1 MRRIRF
7 TKSLKVLLAGVLA
20 CGTLFISNN
29 AKAGYIYDS
38 DGQPIESSVGLILN
52 TDGIYNVNST
62 AWNGQIDANDIK
74 GLSDMYVYNDG
85 KGEEVIYVVDSKSDK
100 LFVFDKNMNFV
111 EEVSQFEIVINRD
124 TVQTENDPVDA
135 NKRFTIES
143 LSKIKTKKTNGT
155 ASESKYLAPTND
167 PSDTFWA
174 KYDDNMN
181 PEYDGEL
188 HRFYIECSGLSGV
201 YRALRPKKD
210 AYNVNIPGEYED
222 VIYLCDKNNAQ
233 ILVLD
238 ALTYEVIQV
247 VTAPANADFASK
259 FAPTKIVTDS
269 SGRMYIISA
278 SVYEGI
284 ILMSPRGEF
293 MRYVGV
299 NYTTLSFWDAFLRN
313 FKTEEQL
320 AQQASILSTEFNN
333 LAIDEKGFLYT
344 VSRGVWNAVTETT
357 DYTKMIKKI
366 NQAGND
372 VLIRNGYSVPQ
383 GDLVIVKT
391 SETASASKFAAITV
405 NKYGVY
411 TVADTTMGRLFTYDK
426 EGNLLYISGG
436 SGLEQTDISM
446 PVAVCYQGENVLVL
460 DAGNCAILRYEPTDF
475 ARSIN
480 KATEYQYY
488 GDSVAASNEW
498 SNVIAT
504 NPNYQL
510 AYVGVGKTLLE
521 NGRYQEAMLYFE
533 KGDDVAYYS
542 RAYKKYRDAILKEY
556 FPYAMYGV
564 LVLVGSALVI
574 KAVKKVKNKNGEG
587 DEIV

>member
-1 MRRIRF
+1 MRYRF
-7 TKSLKVLLAGVLA
+7 VKSLKLLLAGILA
-20 CGTLFISNN
+20 CGTFVTANLV
-29 AKAGYIYDS
+29 KAGYIYDS
-38 DGQPIESSVGLILN
+38 DSQPIESSVGLILN

-62 AWNGQIDANDIK
+62 AWGGNINASDITS
-74 GLSDMYVYNDG
+74 LSDMYVYNDG
-85 KGEEVIYVVDSKSDK
+85 NGEELIYVVDSKSDK
-100 LFVFDKNMNFV
+100 LFVFDKNMNYV
-111 EEVSQFEIVINRD
+111 DTVSQFEI
-124 TVQTENDPVDA
+124 DPY
-135 NKRFTIES
+135 KFTIEE
-143 LSKIKTKKTNGT
+143 LSKIRTKKTDGN
-155 ASESKYLAPTND
+155 ASVSKNLAPTND
-167 PSDTFWA
+167 PSDTFWQ
-174 KYDDNMN
+174 KYDENMD
-181 PEYDGEL
+181 PEYTGEK
-188 HRFYIECSGLSGV
+188 HKFYIECFNLSGV

-210 AYNVNIPGEYED
+210 ANNVNIPGEYED
-222 VIYLCDKNNAQ
+222 LIYLCDKSNAQ
-233 ILVLD
+233 ILIVD
-238 ALTYEVIQV
+238 AKTYEVVQV
-247 VTAPANADFASK
+247 VTAPPNADFASK
-259 FAPTKIVTDS
+259 FAPVKIVTDV
-269 SGRMYIISA
+269 SGRMYVISS

-299 NYTTLSFWDAFLRN
+299 NYTTLSFWDAFMRN

-344 VSRGVWNAVTETT
+344 VSRGIWNAATETT
-357 DYTKMIKKI
+357 DYTKMIKRI

-391 SETASASKFAAITV
+391 SELSSASKFSAITV
-405 NKYGVY
+405 NEYGVY
-411 TVADTTMGRLFTYDK
+411 TVSDTTKGRLFTYDK

-436 SGLEQTDISM
+436 SGLEQTDIAM
-446 PVAVCYQGENVLVL
+446 PVAVCYQGENILVL
-460 DAGNCAILRYEPTDF
+460 DSGNCAVLRYEPTDF

-480 KATEYQYY
+480 KATEYQFY
-488 GDSVAASNEW
+488 GDSIAASNEW
-498 SNVIAT
+498 SNVIAA

-542 RAYKKYRDAILKEY
+542 RAYKKYRDGILKEY

-564 LVLVGSALVI
+564 LVLAGGILVL
-574 KAVKKVKNKNGEG
+574 KAVKKFKNKNSEG
-587 DEIV
+587 DDIV

>member
-1 MRRIRF
+1 MRKIKF
-7 TKSLKVLLAGVLA
+7 TKSIKVLLAGLLA
-20 CGTLFISNN
+20 CGTLFAANN
-29 AKAGYIYDS
+29 IKAGYIYDS

-52 TDGIYNVNST
+52 NDGIYNVNST
-62 AWNGQIDANDIK
+62 AWGGNVQAEDITS
-74 GLSDMYVYNDG
+74 LSDMYVYTDAY
-85 KGEEVIYVVDSKSDK
+85 GEESIYVVDSKSDK
-100 LFVFDKNMNFV
+100 LFIFDENMNYV
-111 EEVSQFEIVINRD
+111 KTVSEFEI
-124 TVQTENDPVDA
+124 DPS
-135 NKRFTIES
+135 KFTIEE
-143 LSKIKTKKTNGT
+143 LSKIKTKKEDKT
-155 ASESKYLAPTND
+155 AGSASVSAYLAPTND
-167 PSDTFWA
+167 PSADFWE
-174 KYDDNMN
+174 KYDQNMD
-181 PEYDGEL
+181 PEYEGKK
-188 HRFYIECSGLSGV
+188 HRFFIKCFNLSGV

-210 AYNVNIPGEYED
+210 ANNVNIPGEYED
-222 VIYLCDKNNAQ
+222 LLYLCDKSNAQ
-233 ILVLD
+233 IVIVD
-238 ALTYEVIQV
+238 ANTFEVVQV

-259 FAPTKIVTDS
+259 FAPLKIVTDS

-284 ILMSPRGEF
+284 ILMSPKGDF

-299 NYTTLSFWDAFLRN
+299 NYTTLSFWDAFMRN

-320 AQQASILSTEFNN
+320 AQETSILSTEFNN

-344 VSRGVWNAVTETT
+344 VSRGIYNASNNTT
-357 DYTKMIKKI
+357 DYTKMIKRI

-391 SETASASKFAAITV
+391 SDSAAASKFSAITV
-405 NKYGVY
+405 NEYGVY
-411 TVADTTMGRLFTYDK
+411 TVADTTMGRLFTYDN

-436 SGLEQTDISM
+436 SGLEQTDISA

-460 DAGNCAILRYEPTDF
+460 DSGNCAVLRYEPTDF

-480 KATEYQYY
+480 KATEYQYH

-542 RAYKKYRDAILKEY
+542 RAYKKYRDSIIKEY
-556 FPYAMYGV
+556 FPYVMYGGLVLIGGV
-564 LVLVGSALVI
+564 LVLKV
-574 KAVKKVKNKNGEG
+574 VKKVKNKDGEG

>member
-1 MRRIRF
+1 MRKTRF
-7 TKSLKVLLAGVLA
+7 AKSLKLLLAGLLA
-20 CGTLFISNN
+20 CGTLFIANN

-62 AWNGQIDANDIK
+62 AWGGNIDASEITS
-74 GLSDMYVYNDG
+74 LSDMYVYNDG
-85 KGEEVIYVVDSKSDK
+85 KGEELIYVVDSKSDK
-100 LFVFDKNMNFV
+100 LFVFDKNMNYI
-111 EEVSQFEIVINRD
+111 ETVSQFEI
-124 TVQTENDPVDA
+124 DPS
-135 NKRFTIES
+135 KFTIEE
-143 LSKIKTKKTNGT
+143 LSKIKTKKTDGT
-155 ASESKYLAPTND
+155 ASVSKYLAPTND
-167 PSDTFWA
+167 PSDDFWK
-174 KYDDNMN
+174 KYDENMD
-181 PEYDGEL
+181 PEYTGDK
-188 HRFYIECSGLSGV
+188 HRFFIEGFNISGV

-210 AYNVNIPGEYED
+210 ANNVNIPGEYED
-222 VIYLCDKNNAQ
+222 LIYLCDKSNAQ
-233 ILVLD
+233 ILLVD
-238 ALTYEVIQV
+238 AKTYEVVQV

-259 FAPTKIVTDS
+259 FAPIKIVTDV
-269 SGRMYIISA
+269 SGRMYIISS

-299 NYTTLSFWDAFLRN
+299 NYTTLSFWDAFMRN

-320 AQQASILSTEFNN
+320 AQQASILSTEFAN
-333 LAIDEKGFLYT
+333 LAIDDKGFLYT
-344 VSRGVWNAVTETT
+344 VSRGIYNAATETT
-357 DYTKMIKKI
+357 DYTKMIKRI

-391 SETASASKFAAITV
+391 SETASASKFVAITV

-411 TVADTTMGRLFTYDK
+411 TVADTTMGRLFTYDN
-426 EGNLLYISGG
+426 EGNLLYISAG
-436 SGLEQTDISM
+436 SGLEQTDIST

-460 DAGNCAILRYEPTDF
+460 DSGNCAVLRYEPTDF

-480 KATEYQYY
+480 KATEYQYH

-542 RAYKKYRDAILKEY
+542 RAYKKYRDGILKEY

-564 LVLVGSALVI
+564 LVLVGAVLVVKGI
-574 KAVKKVKNKNGEG
+574 KKIKNKNGEG